1 MEQQIA
7 VTLWDDGRQHD
18 LVFIQMTSRCVRSV
32 CRSFLQ
38 THTEGDKLSH
48 TPWCEMSPGKAQPT
62 GKSSIEC
69 HRDTQSKLLKQCGE
83 EMAVTFTVCV
93 CLPDSAS
100 VHAETCLFESVCC
113 CEGKQREWVLP
124 QHESF
129 SHPHLQEDE
138 RNIKKL
144 HATVW
149 DAKQHGGFEELCI
162 LLPDTKLDVKS
173 VS

>member
-1 MEQQIA
+1 MEWQIA

-18 LVFIQMTSRCVRSV
+18 PVFIQTTSRCVRSV

-62 GKSSIEC
+62 GKSSAEC

-93 CLPDSAS
+93 CLSSAS
-100 VHAETCLFESVCC
+100 VHAGTCLFESVCYCRENEFCHSVRASVILTSRRTNATSKSSTQRCETPNSTASLKNSAFC
-113 CEGKQREWVLP
+113 CRTQSRM
-124 QHESF
+124 
-129 SHPHLQEDE
+129 
-138 RNIKKL
+138 
-144 HATVW
+144 
-149 DAKQHGGFEELCI
+149 
-162 LLPDTKLDVKS
+162 
-173 VS
+173 